1 MKTLFITFT
10 ILTALLIIGVLSFKF
25 YTGHETTISI
35 TSEDGKTTWVLG
47 RYKCISYDDNVAISR
62 FCGQEIVVEDIEDFM
77 DNVVFSGG
85 TIGATNYSNTYSE
98 VYLRACEGH
107 CFKVEVSN
115 GRIYLSESIS
125 DIIDPVWEEYYYY
138 ISPLKTEDGF
148 RYDKKTTATWAETK
162 GFSSMKEVADFYQ
175 IIDSERCEVDKENDL
190 IRVKLQRKYE
200 DSNDKEVYFIIK
212 ATDEG
217 IEMYREGLYE
227 TD

>member
-1 MKTLFITFT
+1 MKKIFIPFT

-62 FCGQEIVVEDIEDFM
+62 FGGQEIIVKDIEDFM
-77 DNVVFSGG
+77 DRTVNRSRAPLVAS
-85 TIGATNYSNTYSE
+85 YEDEYRK
-98 VYLRACEGH
+98 VYLRAYDGH
-107 CFKVEVSN
+107 CFKVEVSA
-115 GRIYLSESIS
+115 GRIYLSESIC
-125 DIIDPVWEEYYYY
+125 DVVDPIWEEYYWYV
-138 ISPLKTEDGF
+138 SPLKAENGF
-148 RYDKKTTATWAETK
+148 RYNDKTTATWEETK

-175 IIDSERCEVDKENDL
+175 IIDSERCEVDKENNL
-190 IRVKLQRKYE
+190 IRVKLKRKYE
-200 DSNDKEVYFIIK
+200 EKNAKDVYFIIK